1 MTSTKEQIAEKKA
14 QLIQLATAF
23 SKKYLNEEYD
33 ALIEKLIS
41 KMARKRTVPF
51 MTGKIEIWAAAVI
64 HALGTIN
71 FLFDKDSQ
79 PNLSV
84 HDICD
89 FFGTKQSTTTQ
100 RSKQIK
106 DMFELT
112 YFSCDFLTESN
123 NKSNPMNNLVEVN
136 GFLVPQELLEK
147 IMKGN

>member
-1 MTSTKEQIAEKKA
+1 MTNNKEQIAEKKA

-23 SKKYLNEEYD
+23 SKNHLNEEYD
-33 ALIEKLIS
+33 SLIEKLIS
-41 KMARKRTVPF
+41 KMARKRDVPF

-71 FLFDKDSQ
+71 FLFDQDSQ
-79 PNLSV
+79 PYVSV

-106 DMFELT
+106 DMFKLT
-112 YFSCDFLTESN
+112 YFDSDFSTETN
-123 NKSNPMNNLVEVN
+123 NQSNPMKTLVMVN
-136 GFLVPQELLEK
+136 GFLVPQDLLHK
-147 IMKGN
+147 IKGK